1 MGGVLARQGNDAHWA
16 IQDEVKSGGE
26 YVPSLGGTRA
36 WATRGRPVRVV
47 AEKGV
52 KNVQAFGWSTV
63 APEVVA
69 MLKNPEAKF
78 YLVLTD
84 VDGNQVSIEIDPAGV
99 ELRADA
105 GTGVKTAN
113 YVKIPLVAL
122 EVEAPG
128 EPPVELLGAGTATM
142 RVESQPAVKLKAKP
156 RSPPE
161 AKAKRHIEPGHVE
174 WTRADNWRSNAVDV
188 KTYYDPVEM
197 LYTREYWRNGRKL
210 KVDHL
215 TDAGMRSGRDW
226 PIRTFDGESE

>member
-1 MGGVLARQGNDAHWA
+1 MAGVLAGRRGNVVHVAM
-16 IQDEVKSGGE
+16 QDEVKSGGE

-36 WATRGRPVRVV
+36 WATRDRPVRVV

-52 KNVQAFGWSTV
+52 KNVQAFGWSTA

-69 MLKNPEAKF
+69 MLKNPGAKF

-105 GTGVKTAN
+105 GTGIKTAN

-142 RVESQPAVKLKAKP
+142 RVESQPAVKLKVKP

-161 AKAKRHIEPGHVE
+161 AKAKRHIEPASSGHGTDGVL
-174 WTRADNWRSNAVDV
+174 
-188 KTYYDPVEM
+188 KQTYYDPIKM

-215 TDAGMRSGRDW
+215 TDADTRSGRDW